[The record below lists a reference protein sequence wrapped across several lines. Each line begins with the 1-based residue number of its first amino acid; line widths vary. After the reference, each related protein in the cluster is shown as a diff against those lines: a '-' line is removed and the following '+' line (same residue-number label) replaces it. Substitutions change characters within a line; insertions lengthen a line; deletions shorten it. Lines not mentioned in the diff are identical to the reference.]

1 MQILSEAEKVSCNQ
15 HSNLVDRNAGSDIDD
30 NRVDFVQD
38 KSDVN
43 NDGHWY
49 IR

>member
-1 MQILSEAEKVSCNQ
+1 MLFLSEAEKLSSNR
-15 HSNLVDRNAGSDIDD
+15 HNNLVDRNAGSDIDD

-43 NDGHWY
+43 NDGH
-49 IR
+49 